1 MGETV
6 EALKAL
12 AVAMGCATNAKD
24 IKTITVSETIKF
36 IADNY
41 PSGSGSKNRR

>member
-12 AVAMGCATNAKD
+12 AVAMGCATNETD
-24 IKTITVSETIKF
+24 IKTKKEKETNKC

-41 PSGSGSKNRR
+41 TSGTGSKE

>member
-12 AVAMGCATNAKD
+12 AVAMGCATNVKD
-24 IKTITVSETIKF
+24 IKTITAPETIKF

-41 PSGSGSKNRR
+41 PSGREVKNRR

>member
-12 AVAMGCATNAKD
+12 AVAMGCATKVTD

-41 PSGSGSKNRR
+41 PSGSGSKE

>member
-1 MGETV
+1 MCATV

-12 AVAMGCATNAKD
+12 AVAMGCASKVSD
-24 IKTITVSETIKF
+24 IATTTIPETIKF

-41 PSGSGSKNRR
+41 HGA

>member
-12 AVAMGCATNAKD
+12 AVAMGCAINVKD
-24 IKTITVSETIKF
+24 IKTITAPETIKF

-41 PSGSGSKNRR
+41 PSGLGSKE

>member
-12 AVAMGCATNAKD
+12 AVAMGCASKVTD
-24 IKTITVSETIKF
+24 IKTITAPETIKF

-41 PSGSGSKNRR
+41 TSGSGSKK